1 MTLDEDLAKR
11 IAEDAVLS
19 RVLAKADSGTADFT
33 DTSRYHDRMAEI
45 VGAVMREHV
54 LEVPAESRSALCER
68 VLRDRY
74 RDSAELLARVQEAL
88 DASLGIRLAPQ
99 IPAFQTERVRK
110 IGHSLEDATA
120 PDEKIQRRAES
131 ASANVVRAFQDRY
144 VQENARFRSDAGLK
158 CWIVRDAGAKCCDW
172 CAGIDGK
179 YEYGSEPKDVYG
191 RHDNCTCTVTYE
203 NGRKRQDVWSKRTWE
218 QPEEGA
224 GAGEPVRFT
233 TELPPQGA
241 SPPERRYL
249 KAMPPENP
257 LMVLTSD
264 AESGNIENEGDIL
277 TRLTNLAAFNGYLNK
292 VSRFEEELRHIA
304 RDDIRAILAKASSS
318 AQFKKSK
325 KNVSY
330 YNGEERTVFL
340 RNNCDL
346 STIAHELFHFIDHEK
361 GFTANGELDDC
372 IASDFE
378 RIVRQA
384 QQFGMPIDVFIHAK
398 YPGAFSKI
406 DKMKPEYRGV
416 SDIICGMTAGEVKFG
431 YGHKKSYWRK
441 KNALQKETFAQYGR
455 MYFEGN
461 PQVMELIEDLFPD
474 TTAKM
479 EEIVARLTER
489 ESD

>member
-74 RDSAELLARVQEAL
+74 RDSAELLSRVQEAL
-88 DASLGIRLAPQ
+88 DAALGIRLAPQ
-99 IPAFQTERVRK
+99 IPEFQTERVRQ

-218 QPEEGA
+218 QPEPGA
-224 GAGEPVRFT
+224 GAGEPVRFSEKSMRGGADEPARLSGANT
-233 TELPPQGA
+233 PNGFRPTVFTPEQAAAVEQFALTGGAERDRIDAADSRDDSMARRIYNAMTPEQRAEVIMRGIREPEPTFSHDSDKNNAMKYLRKTPPLPFVFDVRSHGNPKSMEFFKDEYPKDDPRALIDAYTLAMILRGREDFQAFLEDCAAQGKSQAVRLLSCSTGRITDTANCFAQLLANELG
-241 SPPERRYL
+241 
-249 KAMPPENP
+249 M
-257 LMVLTSD
+257 MVYAPT
-264 AESGNIENEGDIL
+264 DIIY
-277 TRLTNLAAFNGYLNK
+277 AFPNGYYEIGKIN
-292 VSRFEEELRHIA
+292 
-304 RDDIRAILAKASSS
+304 D
-318 AQFKKSK
+318 
-325 KNVSY
+325 
-330 YNGEERTVFL
+330 GE
-340 RNNCDL
+340 
-346 STIAHELFHFIDHEK
+346 
-361 GFTANGELDDC
+361 
-372 IASDFE
+372 
-378 RIVRQA
+378 
-384 QQFGMPIDVFIHAK
+384 
-398 YPGAFSKI
+398 
-406 DKMKPEYRGV
+406 MKPFWG
-416 SDIICGMTAGEVKFG
+416 
-431 YGHKKSYWRK
+431 RK
-441 KNALQKETFAQYGR
+441 
-455 MYFEGN
+455 
-461 PQVMELIEDLFPD
+461 
-474 TTAKM
+474 
-479 EEIVARLTER
+479 
-489 ESD
+489 